1 MKKVPVIAV
10 VGCGA
15 VSDIYYLPILAGIK
29 EIRDRLVLVDTDRN
43 RLGQM
48 ANKYKIKKNYKN
60 IKDVVEIADAGIIAT
75 PPASHFS
82 LSRKF
87 IMAKKSVLCE
97 KPLTESFFQAKILVD
112 KAKIN
117 NVNLLVNNTRRLY
130 PSVIAIKK
138 ILDSKQIG
146 EVVSV
151 EFNEGGEFRW
161 PTVSGF
167 YFTGKR
173 GVLSD
178 RGVHIIDIICWWFG
192 KPKIISYIDD
202 SFGGAEAKADI
213 KFKIGKINGLIKL
226 NLLLNS
232 PNNFIIIGTKGK
244 IIGDIHGFNRFT
256 LFDNNG
262 RKRTINLSCTQH
274 NYSDFVKLLLDNFI
288 GTILG
293 DCLPIVPIE
302 TCIESIRVIEEC
314 YRKRKRYEEEWM

>member
-1 MKKVPVIAV
+1 MRKAPVITV

-15 VSDIYYLPILAGIK
+15 VADLYYLPIL
-29 EIRDRLVLVDTDRN
+29 IRMQKIHEKLILVDSNRN
-43 RLGQM
+43 RLCTM
-48 ANKYKIKKNYKN
+48 ANKYKIKRTYENV
-60 IKDVVEIADAGIIAT
+60 KDAIRIADAAIIAT
-75 PPASHFS
+75 PPVSHFS

-87 IMAKKSVLCE
+87 ILAKKSILCE
-97 KPLTESFFQAKILVD
+97 KPFTESFFQAKTLVD
-112 KAKIN
+112 EAKIN
-117 NVNLLVNNTRRLY
+117 KVHLLVNNTRRLY
-130 PSVIAIKK
+130 PSVLAIKK
-138 ILDSKQIG
+138 ILDSKKIG
-146 EVVSV
+146 EIVSIK
-151 EFNEGGEFRW
+151 FNEGGEFHW

-178 RGVHIIDIICWWFG
+178 RGVHILDIICWWLG

-202 SFGGAEAKADI
+202 SYGGAEAKSDI

-244 IIGDIHGFNRFT
+244 IIGDIHGFNRLT

-262 RKRTINLSCTQH
+262 RKRIINLSCAQH

-293 DCLPIVPIE
+293 DCLPIIPIE

-314 YRKRKRYEEEWM
+314 YRKRKRYEEEWI